1 MKDKFIR
8 RIMELKLTN
17 ETNPI
22 LQQIAEPWDFTAD
35 GSPIT
40 LIKEMTRIMFGNN
53 GLGLAAPQVDVSKR
67 VFIMGN
73 AELLIACINPVIE
86 LGYGKI
92 KDIEGCL
99 SFPNLWLHVDRYEKI
114 KVKYYDV
121 EGCLSFPHL
130 WLHVDRYEKVKVKY
144 QDAEGKLIESEYDG
158 IMSRVFQHELD
169 HLNGT
174 TFNTKVS
181 KLSLDMATKRRK
193 KLEKK
198 AK

>member
-1 MKDKFIR
+1 
-8 RIMELKLTN
+8 MELKLTN

-22 LQQIAEPWDFTAD
+22 LQQVAAPWDFAAD
-35 GSPIT
+35 GSPID
-40 LIKEMTRIMFGNN
+40 LIKEMTRIMFEKR

-73 AELLIACINPVIE
+73 AELLVACINPVIE

-92 KDIEGCL
+92 KDVEGCL

-121 EGCLSFPHL
+121 EG
-130 WLHVDRYEKVKVKY
+130 
-144 QDAEGKLIESEYDG
+144 KLIDTEYDG
-158 IMSRVFQHELD
+158 LMARVWQHELD

-198 AK
+198 SK

>member
-1 MKDKFIR
+1 
-8 RIMELKLTN
+8 MELKLTN

-22 LQQIAEPWDFTAD
+22 LQQVAAPWDFAAD
-35 GSPIT
+35 GSPID
-40 LIKEMTRIMFGNN
+40 LIKEMTRIMFEKR

-73 AELLIACINPVIE
+73 AELLVACINPVIE

-92 KDIEGCL
+92 KDVEGCL

-121 EGCLSFPHL
+121 EG
-130 WLHVDRYEKVKVKY
+130 
-144 QDAEGKLIESEYDG
+144 KLIDTEYDG
-158 IMSRVFQHELD
+158 LMARVWQHELD

>member
-1 MKDKFIR
+1 
-8 RIMELKLTN
+8 MELKLTN

-22 LQQIAEPWDFTAD
+22 LQQVAAPWDFTVD
-35 GSPIT
+35 GSPID

-73 AELLIACINPVIE
+73 TELLIACINPVLEI
-86 LGYGKI
+86 GYGKI
-92 KDIEGCL
+92 K
-99 SFPNLWLHVDRYEKI
+99 
-114 KVKYYDV
+114 DV

-130 WLHVDRYEKVKVKY
+130 WLHVDRYEKVKVAY